1 VVGRSGSGVTL
12 ILCLVGG
19 GLGLAA
25 AVQWVRVAS
34 QDDRTESIQSGTL
47 REAETG
53 AVAALFGAMTL
64 SAIMMPQKQQKH
76 CCVFVQPS
84 GNGSRFFR
92 RSGNSQLA

>member
-1 VVGRSGSGVTL
+1 VFK
-12 ILCLVGG
+12 
-19 GLGLAA
+19 
-25 AVQWVRVAS
+25 AVCCAN
-34 QDDRTESIQSGTL
+34 
-47 REAETG
+47 AETG

-92 RSGNSQLA
+92 KAETRTCLT